1 MNTTGDRHARTMTDA
16 ATDATD
22 ATTAGVEGDAA
33 GGGAAGGG
41 AAGGGAAGGGPR
53 LARVTVLVAGGAL
66 LLTGGILAVLLLN
79 RPASAVRGLLL
90 GALTAAVLAGVLVA
104 VRGLV
109 GVGAGGGPRP
119 GGAVRAG
126 AAVARIAGAAV
137 IVATLLALGAGVVAG
152 APAGAATEPVVEVS
166 VVTVG
171 MPDHDGA
178 LPGDDGA
185 LPFDDGA
192 LPFDDGAFPGGAGSG
207 RLLLVRAVVP
217 GWAPGTSVRGDLVEV
232 TAEARSILATRIGVT
247 SNVGVAVVV
256 LQAPTATS
264 GSLVLEIRTSRRQCT
279 APIALSQV
287 GQVPVL
293 TCTGRR

>member
-33 GGGAAGGG
+33 GGGAAGSD
-41 AAGGGAAGGGPR
+41 AAGSSAAGGGPR

-192 LPFDDGAFPGGAGSG
+192 FPGGAGSG

-232 TAEARSILATRIGVT
+232 AAEARSILATRIGVT